1 MVNNCVFCHYCCFK
15 YWVQKRIQKYKLH
28 CHAVTFQS
36 HWYIKLIRMHS
47 SVRLLLRNFCNF
59 YAFIANWWINIQA
72 TTAQRKEICS
82 SLWNI
87 IVIFFN
93 NRCKF
98 RLQLLNN
105 NQLFG
110 ITSFQKG
117 NRVSVGY
124 ICICTMNFLKS
135 V

>member
-1 MVNNCVFCHYCCFK
+1 MLKLQIGESIFK
-15 YWVQKRIQKYKLH
+15 QQLH
-28 CHAVTFQS
+28 IEKKFAPYF
-36 HWYIKLIRMHS
+36 
-47 SVRLLLRNFCNF
+47 
-59 YAFIANWWINIQA
+59 
-72 TTAQRKEICS
+72 EIL
-82 SLWNI
+82 SLF
-87 IVIFFN
+87 FFN